1 MTSWENENR
10 ERWMLGRKVL
20 PAFSIMIIREK
31 KKKQAMEERERNQ
44 PEHESPG
51 LISILG
57 EVA

>member
-1 MTSWENENR
+1 
-10 ERWMLGRKVL
+10 MLGRKVL
-20 PAFSIMIIREK
+20 PTFSMIIRIRIISKRWEGRGK
-31 KKKQAMEERERNQ
+31 NQ

>member
-1 MTSWENENR
+1 
-10 ERWMLGRKVL
+10 MLGRKVL
-20 PAFSIMIIREK
+20 PAFSRMTIRIIIRRRGGK
-31 KKKQAMEERERNQ
+31 NQ

>member
-1 MTSWENENR
+1 
-10 ERWMLGRKVL
+10 MLGRKVL
-20 PAFSIMIIREK
+20 PAFSITIIRK
-31 KKKQAMEERERNQ
+31 KKKEKKQAMEERERNQ

>member
-1 MTSWENENR
+1 
-10 ERWMLGRKVL
+10 MLGRKVL
-20 PAFSIMIIREK
+20 PAFSIMIIRGK